1 MGVGEEM
8 TVTGNDVSRIVVH
21 ALRSG
26 LFLFL
31 FLKTCGCELSCSFS
45 VEGKKC
51 DKRKG

>member
-26 LFLFL
+26 LFCFVL

-45 VEGKKC
+45 VEGKKM
-51 DKRKG
+51 